1 MSKGGSQLTL
11 FPEPITGA
19 RRSRVARTRMFFA
32 LWPDESVR
40 LALAR
45 AAMVIPP
52 GDAARASWVRT
63 ERYHLTLAFL
73 GEIEPR
79 QAEAAERAASEI
91 RVRPFRLQLDTVGHF
106 EGPNVV
112 WIGPQ
117 GLPAELTQLKAE
129 LDRELLRFGLPVVAG
144 KFTPHITCMRGV
156 REAPDAP
163 PVRIDWTVSEFV
175 LVKSVLKPGMSR
187 YRIVQRW
194 PLQLDHGKLALEFP
208 EPEVPEPQA
217 PEPEASQPDAAE
229 SERDSG

>member
-1 MSKGGSQLTL
+1 LSKGGSQLTL
-11 FPEPITGA
+11 FPEPITAA
-19 RRSRVARTRMFFA
+19 RRTRVARTRMFFA
-32 LWPDESVR
+32 LWPDENVR

-79 QAEAAERAASEI
+79 QAEAAERAAADV

-117 GLPAELTQLKAE
+117 SLPPELTQLKAE

-144 KFTPHITCMRGV
+144 RFTPHITCMRGV
-156 REAPDAP
+156 REAPDVS
-163 PVRIDWTVSEFV
+163 PVRIDWAVSEFV

-187 YRIVQRW
+187 YKIVKRW
-194 PLQLDHGKLALEFP
+194 PLVMEIGKLDLEMP
-208 EPEVPEPQA
+208 EPEPEQG
-217 PEPEASQPDAAE
+217 
-229 SERDSG
+229 SGYSP